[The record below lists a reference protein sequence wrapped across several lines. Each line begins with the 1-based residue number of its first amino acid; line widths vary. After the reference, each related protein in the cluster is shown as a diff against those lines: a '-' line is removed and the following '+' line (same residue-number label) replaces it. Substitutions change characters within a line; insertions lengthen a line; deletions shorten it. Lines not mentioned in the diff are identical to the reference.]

1 MVTIPDLSRDTILA
15 SLGEALNTIENRR
28 AKERE
33 YLLDYY
39 EGMNMDFYVKKFFGS
54 ESLNQVPIFTQNLT
68 RRISKI
74 RSMTYKRPPK
84 MAVDDRYKDF
94 IDMSDLNS
102 SRRQLEQLTFLLG
115 TMAFRS
121 RWDERKQ
128 KIRYDLIPFFEPIFL
143 PGERDPAGVMFAIE
157 NHGSSRL
164 EKPWYAVW
172 TEERDGIPGMHFLI
186 DQNGNSQS
194 VNESDINP
202 YGIIPVVFTH
212 RYKPMRDWY
221 SEGASDVVRADLS
234 VSVAMTELS
243 LAVRFGAIGIK
254 YITGVDDASRIEIG
268 VDKILYL
275 PEGSNF
281 DVTAPSGSL
290 NDIIDSTRFMVEA
303 TLNNN
308 HIRIKWADTHGN
320 APSAE
325 SLKIQ
330 EIESYD
336 ERAAT
341 TEDIWRPFE
350 KRRYEVDR
358 AIIQAKTGVQLNE
371 DFSVDYLEPN
381 YPMSVEQEIAYWT
394 WKFDRN
400 LATPM
405 DWFDYQNPDAP
416 SELREEFKKQ
426 AEESKEQEVPGSR
439 LLSRLQGIK

>member
-1 MVTIPDLSRDTILA
+1 MVTIPDLSRDTILG
-15 SLGEALNTIENRR
+15 SLGESLNVIENRR
-28 AKERE
+28 AKDRE

-68 RRISKI
+68 RRICKV

-84 MAVDDRYKDF
+84 MTVDKKYLDF

-128 KIRYDLIPFFEPIFL
+128 KISYDLIPFFEPIFL
-143 PGERDPAGVMFAIE
+143 PGEKSPVGVMFAIE

-164 EKPWYAVW
+164 EKPWHAIW
-172 TEERDGIPGMHFLI
+172 TEERDGVPGMHFLI
-186 DQNGNSQS
+186 DQNGNRQS
-194 VNESDINP
+194 VNSSDINR
-202 YGIIPVVFTH
+202 YGVIPVVFTH

-221 SEGASDVVRADLS
+221 SEGASDVIRADLS

-254 YITGVDDASRIEIG
+254 FITGVDDASRLEIG
-268 VDKILYL
+268 VDRILYL

-281 DVTAPSGSL
+281 GVTAPSGSL
-290 NDIIDSTRFMVEA
+290 TDIIDSTRFMVEA

-308 HIRIKWADTHGN
+308 SIRIKFADQHGN

-325 SLKIQ
+325 ALKVQ
-330 EIESYD
+330 EIENYD
-336 ERAAT
+336 ERTAAT
-341 TEDIWRPFE
+341 EDTWRPFE
-350 KRRYEVDR
+350 KRRFEVDK
-358 AIIQAKTGVQLNE
+358 AIIEAKTNIKIKDDYRV
-371 DFSVDYLEPN
+371 DFLEPD
-381 YPMSVEQEIAYWT
+381 YPMSVEQEINYWN
-394 WKFDRN
+394 WKFDRG
-400 LATPM
+400 LASPSS
-405 DWFDYQNPDAP
+405 WFDYMNPDAN
-416 SELREEFKKQ
+416 EEDRAKWEKEREEQ
-426 AEESKEQEVPGSR
+426 VQPSQNR
-439 LLSRLQGIK
+439 LLQRLQGS